1 MVKLAHNISRYLA
14 PLLLHLWMLYT
25 IVKCIC
31 MEPIKQVSELKGQ
44 LQLDMQIALMESE
57 DLVQMKSHL

>member
-31 MEPIKQVSELKGQ
+31 MEPIKQVSEL
-44 LQLDMQIALMESE
+44 
-57 DLVQMKSHL
+57 